1 MKNKFLIVVGILI
14 CINSCRM
21 PSDPLGEIKIIK
33 RVDTIDTGGNCLDI
47 DVDIEDSILV
57 AAANHNGYFVY
68 KINSKG
74 GIVSDI
80 TEQKHVG
87 VDEMD
92 NSLGDNRAQSIVLSK
107 IHDIAFVMDQYD
119 HIWLYKYESGATQY
133 SIPNY
138 MEEDCYGGTWLSIAI
153 DDQSDK
159 IGIYTLLKHNA
170 AEFMPYCISESNL
183 GSIGTDQGCS
193 DIAEYIATEYND
205 QTSCEA
211 EEGYTWMYPGC
222 QVGNYPQY
230 STSLVWKNLADP
242 SSTSLDGEPD
252 CEYIINQGTIAEKI
266 YFDNGLLSMTYGE
279 LGVRVFKQT
288 EFEVCL
294 TDTGFIELKD
304 SELCIENYNNS
315 GDVDYKSCCENT
327 ACPDGMGECPWLEEG
342 FGGVFSSAGGIIP
355 QIHAEFDTPG
365 EVEVIFSK
373 GNTIFS
379 GLKYSNGCVMSIL
392 DDDGNI
398 INTNQFAIGYSVTG
412 IHQNNGLLALAAGHD
427 GILLYNLSGSNVS
440 FMGKIES
447 SYANAVK
454 IAGDIIFAATED
466 GIEVIQIDFTQ

>member
-1 MKNKFLIVVGILI
+1 
-14 CINSCRM
+14 M

-107 IHDIAFVMDQYD
+107 NHDIAFVMDQYD

-133 SIPNY
+133 SLPNY
-138 MEEDCYGGTWLSIAI
+138 MEEDCYGGTWLSVAI
-153 DDQSDK
+153 DDQSDS
-159 IGIYTLLKHNA
+159 IGVYTLLKHNA
-170 AEFMPYCISESNL
+170 AEDE
-183 GSIGTDQGCS
+183 
-193 DIAEYIATEYND
+193 
-205 QTSCEA
+205 
-211 EEGYTWMYPGC
+211 
-222 QVGNYPQY
+222 VGDFLEH
-230 STSLVWKNLADP
+230 STSLVWTSLNGIDP
-242 SSTSLDGEPD
+242 SSISPDQDEPN
-252 CEYIINQGTIAEKI
+252 CEYIINQNSIAEMI
-266 YFDNGLLSMTYGE
+266 YFDDGLLSMAYGE
-279 LGVRVFKQT
+279 LGVKVFKQT
-288 EFEVCL
+288 ELEVCL
-294 TDTGFIELKD
+294 ITDDIVDLSD
-304 SELCIENYNNS
+304 DALCSENYDNS
-315 GDVDYKSCCENT
+315 GEIDYKSCCENT
-327 ACPDGMGECPWLEEG
+327 ACPGGMGECPWLEEG

-412 IHQNNGLLALAAGHD
+412 IHQNNVLLALAAGHD

-440 FMGKIES
+440 FMGKIET

-454 IAGDIIFAATED
+454 IAGDIIFVATED